1 MENMMGIIRY
11 LLSAM
16 FKIAVILF
24 CVAIVWWLVST
35 LIPGL
40 SYRSIFLAN
49 GTSTEARAWL
59 PAPGSWKGVFGH
71 QKTATGN
78 LYIHGDAYNGY
89 GNTYNG
95 NQGGAQVKYVSYTV
109 DGKEVVYGNN
119 SNEVVF
125 DSQNQIASNQNV
137 NSEGY
142 SQRNLYVRNLS
153 IYEGGH
159 AYTGLSFV
167 GEARNT
173 MFQEGKF
180 PIIIVNNVG
189 QVVSV
194 SKAEATSNWSVPG
207 WTKFQVRI
215 NDTLPNK
222 VPCTMVFESAKPSYS
237 YQYVQTIRVAVPVMC
252 N

>member
-1 MENMMGIIRY
+1 MDIIRY
-11 LLSAM
+11 LLLFL
-16 FKIAVILF
+16 FKIAIVLF
-24 CVAIVWWLVST
+24 CAAIVWWLVTT
-35 LIPGL
+35 LIPGISL
-40 SYRSIFLAN
+40 RSFLPSN
-49 GTSTEARAWL
+49 GTSTEVQSWL
-59 PAPGSWKGVFGH
+59 PAPGSWKGVFGE

-78 LYIHGDAYNGY
+78 LYVHGESYDGY
-89 GNTYNG
+89 SNAYNG
-95 NQGGAQVKYVSYTV
+95 NQGGAQVDYVTYTV
-109 DGKEVVYGNN
+109 DGTQIIRGNN

-125 DSQNQIASNQNV
+125 DSQNQISSNQKV
-137 NSEGY
+137 NPDGY
-142 SQRNLYVRNLS
+142 SQRNLYIRNLS

-173 MFQEGKF
+173 MFQDGKF

-207 WTKFQVRI
+207 WTKFQVKI
-215 NDTLPNK
+215 NDVLPNK
-222 VPCTMVFESAKPSYS
+222 VPCTMVFESAKPTYS
-237 YQYVQTIRVAVPVMC
+237 YQPNQTVRVAVPVMC